1 MAPSRDEMDAF
12 WDEVNREVS
21 ARGFLPFPGSLS
33 PDGVHA
39 NWPGQEGIGGFFDL
53 AGTLGVRVV
62 YLRADRL
69 EPGDLIDA
77 VDSFLPD
84 VHVGLDAESPE
95 EYVQL
100 AGVGSEPDVQDYL
113 RQGKKHYGQ
122 ITSVRVDWVH
132 DGVVHSFQKL
142 AAWYGRFLDSAA
154 GVAELIETVDLG
166 ASSTA
171 LDGDPL
177 EGE

>member
-1 MAPSRDEMDAF
+1 MDAL
-12 WDEVNREVS
+12 WDEVNRELS
-21 ARGFLPFPGSLS
+21 GRGFLPFPGSLS
-33 PDGVHA
+33 ADGVHA
-39 NWPGQEGIGGFFDL
+39 TWPLQEGIEGFLEL
-53 AGTLGVRVV
+53 AGTLGVRVI

-84 VHVGLDAESPE
+84 VDVGLDAESPE

-113 RQGKKHYGQ
+113 RQGRSHYGQ
-122 ITSVRVDWVH
+122 ITSIRVEWVH
-132 DGVVHSFQKL
+132 GGVAHGFQKL
-142 AAWYGRFLDSAA
+142 AAWYGRLLDGAA
-154 GVAELIETVDLG
+154 GVAELIETVDLD
-166 ASSTA
+166 ASATGR
-171 LDGDPL
+171 DTDPR